1 MEHVDH
7 KYDNWVSEF
16 VWIRTG
22 VGPVKRFFV
31 RDADGEKR
39 YVHGGGEVNGEAD
52 GSFSPPS
59 PESAAACVWFDDHH
73 CHCTDTIDEACY
85 SIRVDGVF
93 TDAFRYPK

>member
-7 KYDNWVSEF
+7 KFDDWVSEF

-22 VGPVKRFFV
+22 VGPAKRFFV

-39 YVHGGGEVNGEAD
+39 YVRGGVENGEEGD
-52 GSFSPPS
+52 SFSPPS
-59 PESAAACVWFDDHH
+59 NESAAACVWFDDHH
-73 CHCTDTIDEACY
+73 CHCTDTIEEACY

-93 TDAFRYPK
+93 NDTFR